1 MFDIKIKNGTIVD
14 GTGNPWFVADIG
26 ITGERISAI
35 GDLSSVK
42 ARRTIDAT
50 NKIVSPGF
58 CDLHSHS
65 DYLILANPTA
75 ESKVTV
81 GVTADI
87 SGNCGGSAAPQNEM
101 FWQEWWTPDVDER
114 FKLVTREYAKNTLAM
129 HGIGFDWHTVK
140 EYLDKVRKTGISIN
154 YGQLIGHY
162 TLRIAA
168 YGQERRK
175 PTPEEL
181 ETMKSLLRQG
191 IMEGAIGFSTEVGS
205 HFIWEYEIDELLEL
219 CKTCKEAGGVFSYD
233 IIDYGPRM
241 LHDLEVAL
249 WVVEQTG
256 VPAII
261 SHIQVYGRENS
272 GKAKYVLQM
281 IDDTRSRGFNVVADV
296 MANALGGGLFFSA
309 RGVDLLPEWCH
320 DNLAEVLDNPET
332 RERLRKELMDG
343 RSSRFYVNP
352 NRTEEERQ
360 AGMVYSFGPLKDIH
374 WHHYVTIVRCKDKS
388 LEGKTIYDIMRERGT
403 ERFDTLF
410 DVLRKDPDVR
420 TVINNVHPDNMRE
433 VVCHPHVAFGTDG
446 GLVGAIKR
454 PQIPNPCLYATFPM
468 VIRKYVRE
476 EKVLRLED
484 CIRKM
489 SSLPMIATKQYD
501 RGVLRPGFKADVVVF
516 DYDEIS
522 EVLEYG
528 DTVPTVFAKGI
539 ENVIVN
545 GTLVVEEGKHNGQRP
560 GQVLGLNQSAGR

>member
-129 HGIGFDWHTVK
+129 HGIEFDWHTVK

-191 IMEGAIGFSTEVGS
+191 IREGAIGFSTEVGS
-205 HFIWEYEIDELLEL
+205 HFIWEYEIDE
-219 CKTCKEAGGVFSYD
+219 
-233 IIDYGPRM
+233 
-241 LHDLEVAL
+241 
-249 WVVEQTG
+249 
-256 VPAII
+256 
-261 SHIQVYGRENS
+261 
-272 GKAKYVLQM
+272 
-281 IDDTRSRGFNVVADV
+281 
-296 MANALGGGLFFSA
+296 
-309 RGVDLLPEWCH
+309 
-320 DNLAEVLDNPET
+320 
-332 RERLRKELMDG
+332 
-343 RSSRFYVNP
+343 
-352 NRTEEERQ
+352 
-360 AGMVYSFGPLKDIH
+360 
-374 WHHYVTIVRCKDKS
+374 
-388 LEGKTIYDIMRERGT
+388 
-403 ERFDTLF
+403 
-410 DVLRKDPDVR
+410 
-420 TVINNVHPDNMRE
+420 
-433 VVCHPHVAFGTDG
+433 
-446 GLVGAIKR
+446 
-454 PQIPNPCLYATFPM
+454 
-468 VIRKYVRE
+468 
-476 EKVLRLED
+476 
-484 CIRKM
+484 
-489 SSLPMIATKQYD
+489 
-501 RGVLRPGFKADVVVF
+501 
-516 DYDEIS
+516 
-522 EVLEYG
+522 
-528 DTVPTVFAKGI
+528 
-539 ENVIVN
+539 
-545 GTLVVEEGKHNGQRP
+545 
-560 GQVLGLNQSAGR
+560 